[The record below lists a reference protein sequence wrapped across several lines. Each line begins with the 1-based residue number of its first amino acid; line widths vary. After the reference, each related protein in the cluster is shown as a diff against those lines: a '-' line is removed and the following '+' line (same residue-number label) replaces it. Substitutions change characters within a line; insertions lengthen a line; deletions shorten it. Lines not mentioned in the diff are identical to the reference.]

1 MGNSAATIEK
11 LFERIEQ
18 YSKTSFELYK
28 YSAIYETAALFSSL
42 AVKLVMTLIVFIVA
56 LLFTVALSLWIGDML
71 QNTAYGFLIMGM
83 FYIVVGIIIFIFRKP
98 WIETQV
104 SNSVINSFDIEK
116 TLKDTDEN
124 Y

>member
-42 AVKLVMTLIVFIVA
+42 AVKFVMTLIVFIVV

-71 QNTAYGFLIMGM
+71 QNTAYGFLLMGL
-83 FYIVVGIIIFIFRKP
+83 FYVLLGIFLFVFRKT
-98 WIETQV
+98 WIKKPV
-104 SNSVINSFDIEK
+104 SNFVIRSFELPNHNK
-116 TLKDTDEN
+116 
-124 Y
+124 